1 MQKFSKEFYASRIE
15 DWIKKYVKLKELCQ
29 LIKTIKKDIEKNGG
43 QIILMGQRAPSINID
58 DSQRN
63 TISSPLDRHSIGLQ
77 ALEDS
82 EGLFNKDDK
91 IFQSPI
97 MYEIN
102 ELFGELKDLEYGDDM
117 KIFLYFLTVEIHNVY
132 VFYLSIEKN
141 IFTRVNEHSN
151 TRKKY
156 KTMTEQELLN
166 ELIDLTD
173 ITYLLYSFFFLY
185 RS

>member
-77 ALEDS
+77 DLED
-82 EGLFNKDDK
+82 
-91 IFQSPI
+91 
-97 MYEIN
+97 
-102 ELFGELKDLEYGDDM
+102 
-117 KIFLYFLTVEIHNVY
+117 
-132 VFYLSIEKN
+132 
-141 IFTRVNEHSN
+141 
-151 TRKKY
+151 
-156 KTMTEQELLN
+156 TE
-166 ELIDLTD
+166 
-173 ITYLLYSFFFLY
+173 
-185 RS
+185 